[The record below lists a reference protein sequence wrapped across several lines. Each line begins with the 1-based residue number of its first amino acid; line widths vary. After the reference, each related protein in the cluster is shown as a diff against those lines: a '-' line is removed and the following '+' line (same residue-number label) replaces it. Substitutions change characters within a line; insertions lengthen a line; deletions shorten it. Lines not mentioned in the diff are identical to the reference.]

1 MQLQAIVIPLYAGM
15 HLFAVLSKNI
25 TDITS
30 RKFVSTS
37 QLGNLFSDV
46 SVAYSYHHQGI
57 MYKEALMHI

>member
-1 MQLQAIVIPLYAGM
+1 MSHSYMNVRERAIV
-15 HLFAVLSKNI
+15 KNN
-25 TDITS
+25 TRDENS

-37 QLGNLFSDV
+37 QLGNLFSNV